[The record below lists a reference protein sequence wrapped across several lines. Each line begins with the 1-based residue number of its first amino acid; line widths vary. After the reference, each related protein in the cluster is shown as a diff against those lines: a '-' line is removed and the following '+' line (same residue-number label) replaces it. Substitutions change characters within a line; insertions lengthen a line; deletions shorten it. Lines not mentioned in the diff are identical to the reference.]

1 MKTCIISLLAL
12 VSSAS
17 AFAPLLPPTPA
28 AAAAVGRGSFQSLS
42 LSASPL
48 EEVDTSEAPLDPFDA
63 FDSTAEEIAIRETV
77 MGTGEP
83 VAEGDVVTV
92 KYESRLVESQV
103 KFGSTDS
110 LPVKLGSGTLVKGF
124 EQALTGKK
132 VGSEFTVRIPSK
144 LAWGNRGKESQMT
157 GRIVVPPGS
166 DIEFDVEVLGVANG
180 FMGEIEM
187 FGKDRAL
194 GLAACL
200 LLSATAPQIEKALD
214 AFLMSI
220 PP

>member
-12 VSSAS
+12 SSVS
-17 AFAPLLPPTPA
+17 AFAPAGT
-28 AAAAVGRGSFQSLS
+28 RSFQTSS

-48 EEVDTSEAPLDPFDA
+48 EEVDTSDAPSLDPFDA